1 MLGVLPEPPAEPS
14 APPPPDPPETP
25 GYVAPGYAPPPPPPA
40 EVIVVNP
47 EPVIED
53 EFPDVPLL

>member
-1 MLGVLPEPPAEPS
+1 VLPEPPAEPS
-14 APPPPDPPETP
+14 APPPPEPPETP

-47 EPVIED
+47 EPDIE
-53 EFPDVPLL
+53 EFEPDVPLL